1 MPLTWG
7 KDFLLRIVFQLRV
20 PSSGP
25 WRQVWDAANM
35 LWLLFFP
42 CKIESSLI
50 YSTNFNYVILKAF
63 ELEVRNGPSPV
74 SSFPSSGRVQEQMVT
89 WEIVYQRGA
98 SQVWL
103 EHRGRRHCSDTHCS
117 PLPGLRGVRLCKATQ
132 HLCAHVSC

>member
-1 MPLTWG
+1 
-7 KDFLLRIVFQLRV
+7 
-20 PSSGP
+20 
-25 WRQVWDAANM
+25 M

-50 YSTNFNYVILKAF
+50 YSTNFYYVILKAF

-74 SSFPSSGRVQEQMVT
+74 SSFTSSGRVQEQMVT

-103 EHRGRRHCSDTHCS
+103 ERRGRCHCSQTRSAAPYPVLEGSGCVKQLS
-117 PLPGLRGVRLCKATQ
+117 ISVRM
-132 HLCAHVSC
+132 